1 MITANQPH
9 VTNLPVQ
16 VRCSSQPTGLRSS
29 LRRIQRRKNETQ
41 KIGVQNV
48 ASNQSRRAEGGS
60 CCHER
65 RVFAPAS
72 HVATNNSASD
82 SSASS
87 PTARNI
93 CAADANRI

>member
-29 LRRIQRRKNETQ
+29 VRRIQRRKNETQ
-41 KIGVQNV
+41 KIGVQKV

-60 CCHER
+60 SCHER
-65 RVFAPAS
+65 RVFAPANQ
-72 HVATNNSASD
+72 VAINNSASD
-82 SSASS
+82 SSATS
-87 PTARNI
+87 PIARNI
-93 CAADANRI
+93 CVAEVNRI